1 MYLRYFQFGLQILIA
16 AFISKANATDCSQNY
31 QNLGIPVSY
40 IIITLNLL
48 AMIITRCSD
57 RFPRIF
63 FFVSFVINLILVAII
78 VVSGLIGMADTNSC
92 ANNRV

>member
-16 AFISKANATDCSQNY
+16 AFISKANATYCSQTY

-40 IIITLNLL
+40 IIIALNLL